1 MILKKNVK
9 TLGIKPELLL
19 ALFIADGVYKTFDVE
34 LVVTSI
40 TDGKHSRTSRHY
52 LGIAADLRKYYFTP
66 RQVKSVAKEHRKR
79 LGKDYLVLV
88 EKTHIH
94 LAWKPQR

>member
-1 MILKKNVK
+1 MILKRNVK

-19 ALFIADGVYKTFDVE
+19 ALLVADGVYKTFDVE

-40 TDGKHSRTSRHY
+40 VDGKHSRTSRHY
-52 LGIAADLRKYYFTP
+52 LGIAADLRTRYFTK
-66 RQVKSVAKEHRKR
+66 QQIKLVAMELRRR

-94 LAWKPQR
+94 LSWKPQR